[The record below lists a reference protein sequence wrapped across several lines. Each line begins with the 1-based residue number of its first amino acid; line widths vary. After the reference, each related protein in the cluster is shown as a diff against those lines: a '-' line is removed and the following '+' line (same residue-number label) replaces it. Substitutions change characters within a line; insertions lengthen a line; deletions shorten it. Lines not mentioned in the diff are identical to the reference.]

1 MVDVSIGSSI
11 DFLVL
16 ERLDEALRLGVIV
29 GIADAA
35 HARLDVVPFQQFGV
49 VAARIL
55 HTAIGVVDQAAGHGL
70 ARHERYGERV
80 YRQTR
85 LKMRGQRPA
94 HHTPAERIED
104 HRQML
109 GLKPA
114 GDTRPVWLAN
124 TGRVSEAEMQGADYP
139 DGLSAFNADW
149 DLPRGY

>member
-1 MVDVSIGSSI
+1 MADARYNGYTPAQIEGSEYGGTFSKNTI
-11 DFLVL
+11 QPKSG
-16 ERLDEALRLGVIV
+16 EALTAGDQLRLGYLV
-29 GIADAA
+29 GSIGDP
-35 HARLDVVPFQQFGV
+35 LQQTN
-49 VAARIL
+49 L
-55 HTAIGVVDQAAGHGL
+55 S
-70 ARHERYGERV
+70 
-80 YRQTR
+80 
-85 LKMRGQRPA
+85 
-94 HHTPAERIED
+94 IED